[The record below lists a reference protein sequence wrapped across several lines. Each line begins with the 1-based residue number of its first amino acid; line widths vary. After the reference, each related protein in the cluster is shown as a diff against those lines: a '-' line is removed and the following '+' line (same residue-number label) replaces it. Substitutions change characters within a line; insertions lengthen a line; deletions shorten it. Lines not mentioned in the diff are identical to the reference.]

1 MSKSI
6 NSISPHPIVTSVAE
20 CELKVEV
27 PAQQSRLTGAELDE
41 LMDNHFRHMFD
52 VFQDG
57 IFYMSSTEHVCFY
70 NPSFYERFGID
81 SGDSCLQAWLDI
93 VHPLDKH
100 AFNERVDEHIQ
111 EDGVTATV
119 QYRAKTT
126 EGRYIWLEGTA
137 ITKTV
142 NGHRF
147 MIGCHKDVS
156 DKKLLESFVQQA
168 SFKDEV
174 SGLSNGHK
182 LLMDL
187 DKQSE
192 SLDSTHH
199 LIYFQINNLRSYQTM
214 YGSQI
219 MRDLLSNFTC
229 ELHELPDAF
238 VDMYRVRTED
248 FAILVRG
255 EYDAEGLVQLG
266 EKISQLYKQS
276 VRVTGFL
283 YGNDISVG
291 IYPSIS
297 PFAKPEEVVE
307 ITARTS
313 HYARQHNQN
322 AIASYTGKEK
332 KAVDRHFYIERELG
346 NAITNGILSV
356 KFQPIVCTQQNRVS
370 SFEALVRW
378 RSKEIGEIYPDEFI
392 CVAEKKGLISDLGTL
407 VFEKACSFLNQY
419 RLEHGEDIRVN
430 VNVSV
435 LQLLNHR
442 FPEQLQAITNL
453 YDVSP
458 HNIVLELTETIILD
472 DNQHA
477 VDQLNRL
484 RDIGFLLALD
494 DFGAGYS
501 SLNSFFDLPLAQIK
515 IDKSTAWRSFENPAT
530 FEYLTFVIQLCKTY
544 AVDIVVEGI
553 ESADMQRVF
562 TDMGAAYLQGYW
574 FSKPLSLASASRYT
588 QI

>member
-1 MSKSI
+1 MSKSM
-6 NSISPHPIVTSVAE
+6 NSIHPQPKITEISQCDVQ
-20 CELKVEV
+20 VEDA
-27 PAQQSRLTGAELDE
+27 PSQSRLTGAELDD

-70 NPSFYERFGID
+70 NPSFYARFGIE
-81 SGDSCLQAWLDI
+81 SGDSCLQSWLDI
-93 VHPLDKH
+93 VHPLDLH
-100 AFNERVDEHIQ
+100 TFHERVDEHIKQ
-111 EDGVTATV
+111 DASKVTT
-119 QYRAKTT
+119 QYRARTT
-126 EGRYIWLEGTA
+126 EGRYIWLEATA
-137 ITKTV
+137 ITKTI

-174 SGLSNGHK
+174 SGLSNGNK
-182 LLMDL
+182 LLIDL
-187 DKQSE
+187 DKCSE
-192 SLDSTHH
+192 STETSHH
-199 LIYFQINNLRSYQTM
+199 LLYIQINNLRSYQTM

-219 MRDLLSNFTC
+219 MRDLLSNFTA
-229 ELHELPDAF
+229 ELHELPDIF
-238 VDMYRVRTED
+238 VDMYRVRTEE

-255 EYDAEGLVQLG
+255 EYDESQLISLG
-266 EKISQLYKQS
+266 EKISHLYKQS

-283 YGNDISVG
+283 YGNEISVG
-291 IYPSIS
+291 IYPDVS
-297 PFAKPEEVVE
+297 PYAKPEEVVE
-307 ITARTS
+307 VTARTS
-313 HYARQHNQN
+313 HFAHQQNQN
-322 AIASYTGKEK
+322 AIASYTGLDR

-346 NAITNGILSV
+346 NAITNGVLSV
-356 KFQPIVCTQQNRVS
+356 KFQPIVCTQKNRVS

-392 CVAEKKGLISDLGTL
+392 CIAEKKGLISDLGSL

-419 RLEHGEDIRVN
+419 RVEHGCDIRVN

-442 FPEQLQAITNL
+442 FPEQLHAITEL
-453 YDVSP
+453 YDVNP
-458 HNIVLELTETIILD
+458 KNIVLELTETLILD
-472 DNQHA
+472 GNQHA

-530 FEYLTFVIQLCKTY
+530 FEYLTFVIQLCNTY